1 MRAGLLRLSSSV
13 IAAAFLLTAC
23 GPKEPQSS
31 GAPPDMRRLT
41 EEQYRNTIL
50 DIFGP
55 TITYGGRFDPL
66 ARVDGLIQL
75 DARAAR
81 VTPAG
86 FEQYYAL
93 ARSIAAQAMS
103 PTNRATL
110 VACQPTA
117 VEAPDDACAQAFL
130 TEVGR
135 LLYRRPLT
143 ATELS
148 LSVKAAHDVAAE
160 RRDFYE
166 GLTYS
171 LAGLMMTPKFLFV
184 IDMTEPDPAH
194 QGQQRLTSY
203 ARASRL
209 SYLLWNSAPD
219 TMLLD
224 AAAKGALDSAD
235 GLEKQAER
243 MMESPKFENG
253 VRAFF
258 TDFLD
263 LQKFETLEK
272 DQVIYPTFNVKANE
286 DAKEELLRTIVDHV
300 AVRDLDYRDL
310 FTTRRTFVS
319 PPLARIYKV
328 PAGRPD
334 GGWSTYEFAK
344 TDPRAGI
351 LTQIAFLAV
360 NSHPGRSSP
369 TIRGRAIRETL
380 LCQKVP
386 DPPGDVDFSKFN
398 DTNSPD
404 KTAKARLTSH
414 RTAEAWGLRTSTAP
428 APCARPR
435 TARPSIP
442 PAISTASRS
451 RTPPGW
457 RSRSTIIPRRRPAWS
472 TACIPTPSAV
482 RRSATRRMS
491 WRISKRPSPA
501 TATACASFCTASPPA
516 KRSTTCAQQA
526 QRLPRQM
533 PPFHMRRAS
542 HDRAHPEALYPPARL
557 ARGPRRRCRNHG
569 AAVPGLLPERERHR
583 ARRHR
588 RAHPGALRYLVL
600 GHGPHA
606 RPRHC
611 R

>member
-160 RRDFYE
+160 RRVFFE

-414 RTAEAWGLRTSTAP
+414 RTAEACAGCHKITDPIGLGLENFDGAGALRTTENGE
-428 APCARPR
+428 
-435 TARPSIP
+435 TIDPSGNLDGKPFKDAAGLAQQIHDN
-442 PAISTASRS
+442 
-451 RTPPGW
+451 
-457 RSRSTIIPRRRPAWS
+457 
-472 TACIPTPSAV
+472 
-482 RRSATRRMS
+482 
-491 WRISKRPSPA
+491 PA
-501 TATACASFCTASPPA
+501 TASCLVNRLYSYALGRAPQRDEKDVVAYFQASFAGDGYSVRKLLHRIATSKAFYDVRPTSSAPTPA
-516 KRSTTCAQQA
+516 NAA
-526 QRLPRQM
+526 L
-533 PPFHMRRAS
+533 S
-542 HDRAHPEALYPPARL
+542 HE
-557 ARGPRRRCRNHG
+557 
-569 AAVPGLLPERERHR
+569 ESKS
-583 ARRHR
+583 
-588 RAHPGALRYLVL
+588 
-600 GHGPHA
+600 
-606 RPRHC
+606 
-611 R
+611 

>member
-1 MRAGLLRLSSSV
+1 MRAGLLKLSSSV

-103 PTNRATL
+103 PANRATL
-110 VACQPTA
+110 VACKPTA
-117 VEAPDDACAQAFL
+117 VDAPDDACAQAFL

-171 LAGLMMTPKFLFV
+171 LSGLMMTPKFLFV
-184 IDMTEPDPAH
+184 IDMTEPDPVRP
-194 QGQQRLTSY
+194 GQQRLTPY
-203 ARASRL
+203 ARATRL

-398 DTNSPD
+398 DNNSPD

-414 RTAEAWGLRTSTAP
+414 RTAD
-428 APCARPR
+428 
-435 TARPSIP
+435 
-442 PAISTASRS
+442 
-451 RTPPGW
+451 
-457 RSRSTIIPRRRPAWS
+457 
-472 TACIPTPSAV
+472 
-482 RRSATRRMS
+482 
-491 WRISKRPSPA
+491 
-501 TATACASFCTASPPA
+501 ACAGCHKITDPIGLGLENF
-516 KRSTTCAQQA
+516 
-526 QRLPRQM
+526 
-533 PPFHMRRAS
+533 
-542 HDRAHPEALYPPARL
+542 D
-557 ARGPRRRCRNHG
+557 G
-569 AAVPGLLPERERHR
+569 A
-583 ARRHR
+583 
-588 RAHPGALRYLVL
+588 GALRSTENGETIDPSGDLDGKPFKDAAGLAQQIHDNPATSSCLVNRLYSYAL
-600 GHGPHA
+600 GRAPQRDDKDVLAYFQSSFAGDGYSVRKLLHRIA
-606 RPRHC
+606 TSKAFYDVRPTSAGTTPANAALSHEESKS
-611 R
+611 

>member
-1 MRAGLLRLSSSV
+1 MRTSLLKFTSTLF
-13 IAAAFLLTAC
+13 AAALLLSAC
-23 GPKEPQSS
+23 GPKEPEST

-66 ARVDGLIQL
+66 GRVDGLIQL
-75 DARAAR
+75 DARTAR

-93 ARSIAAQAMS
+93 ARSIAAQAVN
-103 PTNRATL
+103 PTNRAVL
-110 VACQPTA
+110 VSCQPA
-117 VEAPDDACAQAFL
+117 AANAPDDACAQTFL
-130 TEVGR
+130 SEVGR

-143 ATELS
+143 PNEIA
-148 LSVKAAHDVAAE
+148 LSVKAAHDAAAE
-160 RRDFYE
+160 RGDFYE
-166 GLTYS
+166 GLSYS

-184 IDMTEPDPAH
+184 IDMTEPDPTQA
-194 QGQQRLTSY
+194 GQQRLTSY

-219 TMLLD
+219 TMLLQ
-224 AAAKGALDSAD
+224 AAEKGELDTAK

-286 DAKEELLRTIVDHV
+286 DSKEELLRTIVDHV

-319 PPLARIYKV
+319 PPLARIYQV

-334 GGWSTYEFAK
+334 GGWSMHEFAK
-344 TDPRAGI
+344 DDPRAGI

-414 RTAEAWGLRTSTAP
+414 RTADACAGCHKITDPIGLGLEMFDGA
-428 APCARPR
+428 
-435 TARPSIP
+435 
-442 PAISTASRS
+442 
-451 RTPPGW
+451 G
-457 RSRSTIIPRRRPAWS
+457 
-472 TACIPTPSAV
+472 AV
-482 RRSATRRMS
+482 RTTENGEPIDPTGDLDGKPFKDAAGLAQQ
-491 WRISKRPSPA
+491 IHDNPA
-501 TATACASFCTASPPA
+501 TASCLVNRLYSYALGRAPQRDEKNVVEYFQTSFAGDGYSVRKLLHRIATSKAFYEVRPPTSA
-516 KRSTTCAQQA
+516 PANA
-526 QRLPRQM
+526 GLP
-533 PPFHMRRAS
+533 S
-542 HDRAHPEALYPPARL
+542 E
-557 ARGPRRRCRNHG
+557 
-569 AAVPGLLPERERHR
+569 ESKS
-583 ARRHR
+583 
-588 RAHPGALRYLVL
+588 
-600 GHGPHA
+600 
-606 RPRHC
+606 
-611 R
+611 